1 MMTST
6 QAPTIFTA
14 APDINYQW
22 IDTDA
27 GLAELCK
34 ALSTQSAIALDTEF
48 VRTRTYYAHI
58 GLLQIADENGV
69 YLIDPLAISHTQ
81 PMADVL
87 TNPAIVKVIH
97 ACSEDLEVFL
107 YAFGVL
113 PESLFDTQVAAGF
126 AGYGSSIGY
135 ANLLREIKK
144 IDIPKQET
152 RSDWLQ
158 RPLSDA
164 QLRYAALD
172 VEYLLEIY
180 RGLVDKLNLQQRLLW
195 VESDC
200 QGMIDKLRNTTHE
213 NTYYTRIR
221 SAWKLDA
228 EQLTVLAEICRWR
241 EGQAKQHDVPRS
253 RILKDVSLFDI
264 ALKLPMDIQQLKLIQ
279 EMPSRFLEQSGKAFL
294 AVVINTLN
302 DTGYYKEPLDR
313 PLTTSQN
320 ATLKSLKA
328 AVRQVA
334 DSLNLPPELLVRK
347 KDYEAL
353 IRSAPRYYLPESLSD
368 WRQTVIGDQ
377 LLEKISS
384 LSND

>member
-1 MMTST
+1 MTT
-6 QAPTIFTA
+6 TPTPTIFTA
-14 APDINYQW
+14 APDITYQW
-22 IDTDA
+22 IDSDA
-27 GLAELCK
+27 ALAELCK
-34 ALSTQSAIALDTEF
+34 SLSTQSAIALDTEF
-48 VRTRTYYAHI
+48 VRTRTYYPHI

-69 YLIDPLAISHTQ
+69 YLIDPLAISNTQ

-87 TNPAIVKVIH
+87 QNPAIVKVVH
-97 ACSEDLEVFL
+97 ACSEDLEVFQ

-135 ANLLREIKK
+135 ANLLREIKH

-172 VEYLLEIY
+172 VEYLLEIH
-180 RGLVDKLNLQQRLLW
+180 RGLVEKLQQQQRLLW
-195 VESDC
+195 VKADC
-200 QGMIDKLRNTTHE
+200 QGMIEKLRNTNHE
-213 NTYYTRIR
+213 NTYYTRVK

-228 EQLTVLAEICRWR
+228 EQLTVLAAICRWR
-241 EGQAKQHDVPRS
+241 EGQAKKNDVPRS

-264 ALKLPMDIQQLKLIQ
+264 ALKLPMDMQQLKRIQ
-279 EMPSRFLEQSGKAFL
+279 EISPRFLEVLGKEFL
-294 AVVINTLN
+294 TVVIETLN

-320 ATLKSLKA
+320 TTLKSLKA
-328 AVRQVA
+328 KVRQVA
-334 DSLNLPPELLVRK
+334 EDLDLPPELLVRK

-353 IRSAPRYYLPESLSD
+353 IRSAPQYYLPESLSD
-368 WRQTVIGDQ
+368 WRKDVIGDRLLQQ
-377 LLEKISS
+377 LQ
-384 LSND
+384 

>member
-1 MMTST
+1 MTT
-6 QAPTIFTA
+6 TPTPTIFTA
-14 APDINYQW
+14 APDITYQW
-22 IDTDA
+22 IDSDVA
-27 GLAELCK
+27 LVDLCQS
-34 ALSTQSAIALDTEF
+34 LSTQSAIALDTEF
-48 VRTRTYYAHI
+48 VRTRTYYPHI

-69 YLIDPLAISHTQ
+69 YLIDPLAISNTQ

-87 TNPAIVKVIH
+87 QNPAIVKVVH
-97 ACSEDLEVFL
+97 ACSEDLEVFQ

-126 AGYGSSIGY
+126 AGYGLSIGY
-135 ANLLREIKK
+135 ANLLREIKH

-180 RGLVDKLNLQQRLLW
+180 RGLVEKLQQQQRLLW

-200 QGMIDKLRNTTHE
+200 QGMIDKLRNTQHE
-213 NTYYTRIR
+213 NTYYTRVK

-228 EQLTVLAEICRWR
+228 EQLTVLAAICRWR
-241 EGQAKQHDVPRS
+241 EGQAKKNDVPRS

-264 ALKLPMDIQQLKLIQ
+264 ALKLPMDMQQLKRIQ
-279 EMPSRFLEQSGKAFL
+279 EIPSRFLEVLGKEFL
-294 AVVINTLN
+294 GVVIETLN

-313 PLTTSQN
+313 PLTSAQN
-320 ATLKSLKA
+320 TTLKSLKA
-328 AVRQVA
+328 EVRQVA
-334 DSLNLPPELLVRK
+334 EGLDLPPELLVRK
-347 KDYEAL
+347 KGYEAL

-368 WRQTVIGDQ
+368 WRQEIIGDR
-377 LLEKISS
+377 LLQKVQK
-384 LSND
+384 L